1 MASAK
6 LQAATRT
13 ELEDMD
19 MDISSMIDLVFLL
32 LIFFMVASHLIII
45 QIDEEVRP
53 PVATAG
59 KAVENA
65 MGRIVVNIRADGSVY
80 DTVPRLMSGPDG
92 DMGEV
97 QAYIGELADS
107 YNQTNQKPKLHLRA
121 DKDVDVKRIKEVVK
135 AASLAN
141 VIDVIFAAYV
151 SEGAASM
158 AESDR

>member
-6 LQAATRT
+6 LAASNHT
-13 ELEDMD
+13 ELEDME

-32 LIFFMVASHLIII
+32 LIFFMVSSHLIII

-80 DTVPRLMSGPDG
+80 DTVPRLMAGPDG
-92 DMGEV
+92 DLGEV
-97 QAYIGELADS
+97 EAYIGELADN
-107 YNQTNQKPKLHLRA
+107 YVQGNLQPKLHVRA
-121 DKDVDVKRIKEVVK
+121 DKDVDVKRIKEVVQ
-135 AASLAN
+135 AAARSN

-158 AESDR
+158 AP

>member
-6 LQAATRT
+6 LAATT
-13 ELEDMD
+13 QVELEDME

-32 LIFFMVASHLIII
+32 LIFFMVSSHLIII

-80 DTVPRLMSGPDG
+80 DTVPRLMAGPDA
-92 DMGEV
+92 DLGEV
-97 QAYIGELADS
+97 EAYIGELADS
-107 YNQTNQKPKLHLRA
+107 YTQGSIQPRLHVRA
-121 DKDVDVKRIKEVVK
+121 DKDVDVRRIKEVVQ
-135 AASLAN
+135 AAARSN

-158 AESDR
+158 AP